1 MRKAERA
8 QHIIELLDNEYGR
21 AVCTLDYAN
30 PLHLLIATQL
40 AAQCTDER
48 VNMVTPALFE
58 RYPTAADFMHADIA
72 ELEEMIRSTGFFRN
86 KARNIKACCRM
97 IVTRFGGEVPGTM
110 EELLSLPGVGRKT
123 ANVVLGE
130 IFHVPGIIVD
140 THAGRLSRRMGL
152 TENTDPV
159 KVEKDLMK
167 IIPRELWTQFSHWL
181 VSHGRAVCNARK
193 PDCPICTVKPYCK
206 YGRNL

>member
-1 MRKAERA
+1 MTKKER
-8 QHIIELLDNEYGR
+8 IDNLIRLLEAEYGR
-21 AVCTLDYAN
+21 AVCTLEYAN
-30 PLHLLIATQL
+30 PLHLLVSTQL

-58 RYPTAADFMHADIA
+58 RFPTAVDLMNADLP
-72 ELEEMIRSTGFFRN
+72 ELEELIRSTGFFRN
-86 KARNIKACCRM
+86 KARNIKACCER
-97 IVTRFGGEVPGTM
+97 IVTHFNGEVPGTM

-140 THAGRLSRRMGL
+140 THAGRLSRRIGL
-152 TENTDPV
+152 SSNTDPV
-159 KVEKDLMK
+159 KVEEDLMK
-167 IIPRELWTQFSHWL
+167 IIPRDKWTVFSHWL

-193 PDCPICTVKPYCK
+193 PECERCTIKPFCN
-206 YGRNL
+206 YGRNI

>member
-1 MRKAERA
+1 MKKAERA
-8 QHIIELLDNEYGR
+8 EKIIEVLNNEYGR
-21 AVCTLDYAN
+21 AVCTLDYVN
-30 PLHLLIATQL
+30 PLHLLVATQL
-40 AAQCTDER
+40 SAQCTDER

-58 RYPTAADFMHADIA
+58 RYPAAVDFIHADIR

-86 KARNIKACCRM
+86 KAKNIKACCGM
-97 IVTRFGGEVPGTM
+97 IVTRFNGEVPGTM

-159 KVEKDLMK
+159 KVERDLMK
-167 IIPRELWTQFSHWL
+167 IVQKDLWTQFSHWL
-181 VSHGRAVCNARK
+181 VSHGRAVCNSRK
-193 PDCPICTVKPYCK
+193 PDCCNCTVKPYCK